1 MKQNHRCP
9 KCGSTDLIAD
19 ATPLARTDLDPT
31 SEMRIATYRKP
42 EALLFKGQQSS
53 NLSAWVCGGCGYV
66 EFYAH
71 KPDAL
76 KSPKA

>member
-1 MKQNHRCP
+1 MIQNHRCP

-19 ATPLARTDLDPT
+19 ASPLDQSELDAT
-31 SEMRIATYRKP
+31 REMRVATYRKP
-42 EALLFKGQQSS
+42 EALVFKGQQTS

-66 EFYAH
+66 EFYAD

-76 KSPKA
+76 KLPKA